1 MAVNDTEIKQ
11 LVGQNI
17 KKYRRKNNFTQFK
30 LGELADINQRQIA
43 LIESGKSFPSLTT
56 LIKFSNVFNCK
67 ISDFFD
73 MEYTAPEQ
81 DLKESL
87 KREIDKADYN
97 DCKRLYAV
105 IKSFMSI

>member
-1 MAVNDTEIKQ
+1 
-11 LVGQNI
+11 
-17 KKYRRKNNFTQFK
+17 
-30 LGELADINQRQIA
+30 
-43 LIESGKSFPSLTT
+43 
-56 LIKFSNVFNCK
+56 
-67 ISDFFD
+67 